1 MQRHTPPSRERR
13 PPRGVFLTAALIVAL
28 AWTAGV
34 QTQTQSQAPSAV
46 QRDFEA
52 DAAPAAVHVEGEPII
67 WITAGLGPYSP
78 QFRAARVEQ
87 RLDEA
92 VHDRT
97 LQDLTVTTTEVDNAS
112 ELRVGQHLLMMVT
125 QEDAASVHAPR
136 ASLARQYA
144 HSLEAALRTE
154 RQRYAPT
161 ALARA
166 AALALVSTAFFA
178 AFVWLLLR
186 LSKSIRQSLRQRL
199 AKRLAR
205 SRVGT
210 GELVPAEKMERIL
223 ERTGT
228 ALRIL
233 LMLVA
238 FNVYLTYVLGLFP
251 WTRAAS
257 HQLLQYAVT
266 PVRSFGIAFVD
277 YLPKLLFLAV
287 VIAAVYVA
295 IRLVSLFFGQIE
307 RGRLVLENFPAE
319 WANPTN
325 KIVRVLLI
333 AFGIVIAFPY
343 LPASQSPAFTGVS
356 VFVGVL
362 VSLSSSSALS
372 NIIAGIVL
380 TYTGAFRLG
389 DRVRIG
395 DTFGDIVDA
404 ALLATRVRTIK
415 NEEVTIPNGLVLG
428 SAVTNYTREALTR
441 GLILHTSVTIGYDV
455 PWTKVHSMLIEAALA
470 TPDILATP
478 APFVWQTALND
489 FNVTYEINAYTAKPE
504 TMPETY
510 SALHSRIQDVFFTAG
525 VEIMSPQYTSVR
537 DGSVVAMPEANRP
550 QDARPKRLQVETIPR
565 DPAKSHGV

>member
-1 MQRHTPPSRERR
+1 MQRHTPPSRKRR
-13 PPRGVFLTAALIVAL
+13 APRGVFPTAAVIVAL
-28 AWTAGV
+28 ACTAAV
-34 QTQTQSQAPSAV
+34 QTRTQVPSAV
-46 QRDFEA
+46 QRDFEGA
-52 DAAPAAVHVEGEPII
+52 PAPAAVRVEGEPVI

-97 LQDLTVTTTEVDNAS
+97 LQDLTVTVTEVDNAS
-112 ELRVGQHLLMMVT
+112 ELRAGEHLLMMVT
-125 QEDAASVHAPR
+125 QEDATGAHAPR
-136 ASLARQYA
+136 TSLAQQYA
-144 HSLEAALRTE
+144 HSLEAALRAE
-154 RQRYAPT
+154 RQRYAPA

-166 AALALVSTAFFA
+166 GALAFVSTALFA

-186 LSKSIRQSLRQRL
+186 VSASIRRSLRQRL

-210 GELVPAEKMERIL
+210 GELVPAEKMGRIL
-223 ERTGT
+223 ERAGA

-233 LMLVA
+233 LILFA

-266 PVRSFGIAFVD
+266 PVRSFGTAFVD

-295 IRLVSLFFGQIE
+295 MRLVSLFFGQIE
-307 RGRLVLENFPAE
+307 RGRLVLDNFPAE

-428 SAVTNYTREALTR
+428 SAVTNYTREAQTR
-441 GLILHTSVTIGYDV
+441 GLILHTTVTIGYDV
-455 PWTKVHSMLIEAALA
+455 PWAKVYGLLIEAALG
-470 TPDILATP
+470 TPDILTTP
-478 APFVWQTALND
+478 MPFVWQTALND
-489 FNVTYEINAYTAKPE
+489 FNVTYEINAYTARPE
-504 TMPETY
+504 NMPETY
-510 SALHSRIQDVFFTAG
+510 SALHARIQDVFFAAG
-525 VEIMSPQYTSVR
+525 VEIMSPQYLSVR
-537 DGSVVAMPEANRP
+537 DGSTAAMPEASRP
-550 QDARPKRLQVETIPR
+550 HDARPKRLQVERVPP